1 MQALD
6 PALPLYNVRT
16 LADQRDGSLHTERV
30 AAALLTLFGAIALI
44 LAAVGLYGVLSYSV
58 TARTREMGIRLA
70 QGAQPRD
77 LLALV
82 VGQGMRLTVVGLV
95 VGVAAAFALTRLIEQ
110 LLFGVSPTDPLTFA
124 VVPLLLAAVA
134 LAACWIP
141 ARRATRMDPLV
152 ALRHE

>member
-1 MQALD
+1 L
-6 PALPLYNVRT
+6 
-16 LADQRDGSLHTERV
+16 LA
-30 AAALLTLFGAIALI
+30 LFGAIALV

-70 QGAQPRD
+70 QGAQPHD

-82 VGQGMRLTVVGLV
+82 VGQGMRLTVIGLF

-110 LLFGVSPTDPLTFA
+110 LLFGVSATDPSTFA
-124 VVPLLLAAVA
+124 GVPLLLAGVA

-141 ARRATRMDPLV
+141 ARRATRMDPV
-152 ALRHE
+152 AALRHE